1 MREFLEGEGCLMEF
15 LRRELDDPGAQRCG
29 RCARCLGHPL
39 FPHSVDPDLAREA
52 FAYLRDQWFA
62 IEPRKQWAEGGRI
75 PANRQA
81 EPIRVLSVSGDGGW
95 SRAVDEQQREGYGD
109 DLVDALV
116 ELTRGK
122 APDPLPTWVTC
133 VPSRRHPDRVPSL
146 AARFA
151 ARVQLPFR
159 PVVTHTRDTVPQRD
173 MDNSAQQCANVK
185 GAFEIPG
192 DIPGGPVYLIDDT
205 VDSRWTFTVVAAL
218 LRETGAG
225 PVFPLAL
232 AQTRSN

>member
-1 MREFLEGEGCLMEF
+1 MREFLEGDGCLMEF

-39 FPHSVDPDLAREA
+39 FPHTVDTELAREA
-52 FAYLRDQWFA
+52 VAYLRDQWFA
-62 IEPRKQWAEGGRI
+62 LEPRKQWPEGGRI
-75 PANRQA
+75 PANQQA

-95 SRAVDEQQREGYGD
+95 SRAVDEQRADGYRD

-122 APDPLPTWVTC
+122 APDPMPTWVTC
-133 VPSRRHPDRVPSL
+133 VPSRRHPELVPSL

-159 PVVTHTRDTVPQRD
+159 SVVAQTRDTIPQRD

-185 GAFEIPG
+185 GAFAVEDEIPT
-192 DIPGGPVYLIDDT
+192 GPAYLIDDT
-205 VDSRWTFTVVAAL
+205 VDSRWTVTVVAAL
-218 LRETGAG
+218 LRTSGAG

-232 AQTRSN
+232 AQTRSD